1 MSDSTPTSAPAPSD
15 EPLHPY
21 SGRMRAAAGGVLDA
35 IGMPASVLFASTVGF
50 GSIAR
55 ETGYPLDLAV
65 WSVFTVWGL
74 PGQIAMVELFGV
86 GASILPIAVA
96 AGGANARFLP
106 MTVSLLPLMKG
117 SFRSWGWAYLMAHF
131 ISINTWIAL
140 TKRGPSLPLDQ
151 RPFYFTGFS
160 LLCMIS
166 GAIGAALGYILA
178 GTLPRTL
185 TMGLV
190 FLSPIYFLMI
200 FAGVRQR
207 GGIIA
212 VLMGAGAGPLL
223 HMASPEWGVPATGFI
238 VGTMA
243 FVLDR
248 KVLRR
253 G

>member
-1 MSDSTPTSAPAPSD
+1 MSAGTPASPE
-15 EPLHPY
+15 EPISPY
-21 SGRMRAAAGGVLDA
+21 PDRMRAAAGGLLDA
-35 IGMPASVLFASTVGF
+35 LGLPVSVLFASAVGF

-55 ETGYPLDLAV
+55 ETGYPMDLAV
-65 WSVFTVWGL
+65 WSVFAIWGL
-74 PGQIAMVELFGV
+74 PGQIAMVELFAV
-86 GASILPIAVA
+86 GASVLPIALA

-140 TKRGPSLPLDQ
+140 NRRGPSLPLDQ
-151 RPFYFTGFS
+151 RPFYFVGFS
-160 LLCMIS
+160 LACMAA
-166 GAIGAALGYILA
+166 GAIGAATGFILA

-190 FLSPIYFLMI
+190 FLSPIYFLMV
-200 FAGVRQR
+200 FSGVRQR
-207 GGIIA
+207 GGVIA
-212 VLMGAGAGPLL
+212 VLLGVVAGPLL
-223 HMASPEWGVPATGFI
+223 HLASPEWGVPATGFI
-238 VGTMA
+238 VGTIA
-243 FVLDR
+243 FGLDR

>member
-1 MSDSTPTSAPAPSD
+1 MTAHPSPAPV
-15 EPLHPY
+15 EIRPY
-21 SGRMRAAAGGVLDA
+21 SGKVDAFLGGARDA
-35 IGMPASVLFASTVGF
+35 FGLPASVLFASTVGF

-55 ETGYPLDLAV
+55 ETGYPLDLTV

-74 PGQIAMVELFGV
+74 PGQIAMVELFAV

-117 SFRSWGWAYLMAHF
+117 SFRSWVWAYLMAHF

-140 TKRGPSLPLDQ
+140 NQRGPSLPLDQ
-151 RPFYFTGFS
+151 RPFYFVGFS
-160 LLCMIS
+160 LLCMAS
-166 GAIGAALGYILA
+166 GAVGAALGFTLV

-190 FLSPIYFLMI
+190 FLSPIYFLMV
-200 FAGVRQR
+200 FSGVRQR
-207 GGIIA
+207 GGVIA
-212 VLMGAGAGPLL
+212 VLLGAATGPLL
-223 HMASPEWGVPATGFI
+223 HLASPEWGVPATGFAA
-238 VGTMA
+238 GTVA
-243 FVLDR
+243 FLLDR